1 MLAVSVYVPSR
12 DAEGQRL
19 ATQDVRT
26 AVDDTI
32 KLLSSRFGGCTVTTG
47 YGAWV
52 NGQADIIRERVRIV
66 TSFADDA
73 QVDESVIVDHA
84 RNLRQR
90 LQQEAVMYTIQPAG
104 QVGFIGA

>member
-12 DAEGQRL
+12 DAKGQRL
-19 ATQDVRT
+19 ATQDVRA

-32 KLLSSRFGGCTVTTG
+32 RLLSGRFGGCTVTTG
-47 YGAWV
+47 YGAWQGAQGIV
-52 NGQADIIRERVRIV
+52 RERMRIV
-66 TSFADDA
+66 TSFAEDA
-73 QVDESVIVDHA
+73 QVDETVIVDHA

>member
-12 DAEGQRL
+12 DARGQRL
-19 ATQDVRT
+19 ATQDVRA

-32 KLLSSRFGGCTVTTG
+32 RLLSGRFGGCTVTTG
-47 YGAWV
+47 YGAWQGAQGIV
-52 NGQADIIRERVRIV
+52 RERVRIV
-66 TSFADDA
+66 TSFAEDA
-73 QVDESVIVDHA
+73 QVDETVIVDHA

>member
-12 DAEGQRL
+12 DAKGQRL

-32 KLLSSRFGGCTVTTG
+32 RLLSSKFGGCTVTAG
-47 YGAWV
+47 YGAWQGAQGIV
-52 NGQADIIRERVRIV
+52 RERVRIV
-66 TSFADDA
+66 TSFANDDR
-73 QVDESVIVDHA
+73 VDESVIVDHA
-84 RNLRQR
+84 QTLRQR

-104 QVGFIGA
+104 QVGFVGM